1 MNKLTT
7 RQEIENDIE
16 RILSKWAKPTQ
27 DKLPCCHVGTPWH
40 YCRKQSCYLVED
52 RPYCSF
58 HARLKAGRLEERSE
72 KEVTK
77 K

>member
-16 RILSKWAKPTQ
+16 RMLDKWAKPTQ
-27 DKLPCCHVGTPWH
+27 DKLPCQYVGTNWH
-40 YCRKQSCYLVED
+40 YCRKHSSYLVENK
-52 RPYCSF
+52 PYCSF
-58 HARLKAGRLEERSE
+58 HARLKVGRLER
-72 KEVTK
+72 KETK